1 MSTVRVKRKHVLD
14 SDSDESEDE
23 PAPGAKAQIARS
35 DAETRVSEEARGGDG
50 ASPPGPREPQRK
62 RLMSAADR
70 AAARRAEAALNAA
83 RAPITIE
90 DDRQAGDDRIVLDLA
105 TEEDEGDEDAMENA
119 ESRESDSEAYA
130 LDPEDAALA
139 RCAQISRRLR
149 DALGRDVARRDG
161 PLSPGGSKRNPKPSR
176 ARKLVTADDVF
187 EAAGET
193 SRATSLKPYQMIG
206 VNFLLLLDEQDV
218 PGAILADEM
227 GLGKTAQT
235 VAYLACSRRRKEK
248 GVGGWAST
256 QKTKKTSA
264 LAALVASQKDG
275 AKKVNEP
282 ALVVAPASLLENW
295 RRELRTWAPA
305 LRVGFF
311 HGKEG
316 QAATRAA
323 AERSG
328 GGGGAFDVL
337 IACYSLFERDSA
349 DQKQHRAWLR
359 SMTYSHLVLDEAHL
373 VKNRAT
379 QRAKRLDAVA
389 ARARRRVLLTG
400 TPLQNNLL
408 ELESLIHLVL
418 PGLLKPGALAGDAG
432 NGDGEA
438 ANVGDGDGDGDGD
451 AGLEARRRAARVK
464 TILKPFIL
472 RRLKEEVAK
481 ELIAKKQEKRVEEMT
496 EAQAT
501 LYETTLEEAREE
513 RRRKRKTAAAT
524 NGDVATT
531 KDGLCRTDNNGVTK
545 KDHDHASKENHQ
557 SSLMTVMSD
566 EVDRPPDQK
575 NPPLIATGGA
585 KKTRQLFVR
594 LRKIA
599 NHPLLVRARY
609 AEADLERIA
618 RVCHKSGV
626 FGYEASLD
634 RVRAHVFDDAYSDVD
649 LHNLC
654 GDVATRGQ
662 LNDLRL
668 PPEAFSES
676 GKTRALLSLLSDLR
690 AKGSRPLIFSQ
701 WKIVLDVLEV
711 ALRDAG
717 FPFVRLDGA
726 TATEERQTI
735 CDAYNAF
742 DSPAFAFLLSTRA
755 GGQGLNLTSADTV
768 IIHDCDFNPQI
779 DRQAEDR
786 CHRLGQ
792 QRPVTV
798 IRLVTRDSVDERI
811 VAVAEKKL
819 DLDAAIL
826 SDPKA
831 VAAEENRAMHEIMEE
846 LLAG

>member
-70 AAARRAEAALNAA
+70 AAARRAEAAS
-83 RAPITIE
+83 APITIE
-90 DDRQAGDDRIVLDLA
+90 DDEAGDDRIVLDLRSP
-105 TEEDEGDEDAMENA
+105 EDEGDEDAMENA
-119 ESRESDSEAYA
+119 GSDSEAYA

-161 PLSPGGSKRNPKPSR
+161 PLSPGGSKRSRPASR
-176 ARKLVTADDVF
+176 ALVTADDVF
-187 EAAGET
+187 EVAGET
-193 SRATSLKPYQMIG
+193 SRARSLKPYQMIG

-248 GVGGWAST
+248 GVGGWASVGT
-256 QKTKKTSA
+256 AAKKTSA
-264 LAALVASQKDG
+264 LAALVASRKETSRNKG
-275 AKKVNEP
+275 APVNEP

-524 NGDVATT
+524 NGDV
-531 KDGLCRTDNNGVTK
+531 
-545 KDHDHASKENHQ
+545 DHASKENQ
-557 SSLMTVMSD
+557 SSLLMTEVMT
-566 EVDRPPDQK
+566 EVDRLGPDQK
-575 NPPLIATGGA
+575 NPPSIIAIGAGA

-609 AEADLERIA
+609 SEADLERIA

-654 GDVATRGQ
+654 GDGATRGQ

-735 CDAYNAF
+735 CDAYNDA
-742 DSPAFAFLLSTRA
+742 DSTAFAFLLSTRA

>member
-70 AAARRAEAALNAA
+70 AAARRAEAAS
-83 RAPITIE
+83 APITI
-90 DDRQAGDDRIVLDLA
+90 DDDEAGDDRIVLDLRSP
-105 TEEDEGDEDAMENA
+105 EDEGDEDAMENA
-119 ESRESDSEAYA
+119 GSDSEAYA

-161 PLSPGGSKRNPKPSR
+161 PLSPGGSKRSATSR
-176 ARKLVTADDVF
+176 ALVTADDVF
-187 EAAGET
+187 EIAGET
-193 SRATSLKPYQMIG
+193 SRARSLKPYQMIG

-248 GVGGWAST
+248 GVGGWASVGPFG
-256 QKTKKTSA
+256 TKKTSA
-264 LAALVASQKDG
+264 LAALVASQKDFAQKKG
-275 AKKVNEP
+275 APVNEP

-328 GGGGAFDVL
+328 AGGGAFDVL

-389 ARARRRVLLTG
+389 ARARRRLLLTG

-418 PGLLKPGALAGDAG
+418 PGLLKPGALA
-432 NGDGEA
+432 
-438 ANVGDGDGDGDGD
+438 GD

-513 RRRKRKTAAAT
+513 RRRKRRTAAAT

-531 KDGLCRTDNNGVTK
+531 KDGGRTDDGATK
-545 KDHDHASKENHQ
+545 KDHAASKENQ
-557 SSLMTVMSD
+557 SSLMTVMTKA
-566 EVDRPPDQK
+566 DRPPDH
-575 NPPLIATGGA
+575 PPPAMGA

-654 GDVATRGQ
+654 GDGATRGQ

-735 CDAYNAF
+735 CDAYNDA
-742 DSPAFAFLLSTRA
+742 DSTAFAFLLSTRA